1 MPSDFELSEVLSIKT
16 NTYSFILKKSA
27 KPLFQFRDLESNP
40 KSLPAKTGCSTK
52 IKTFESINSLKQW
65 NDRRR

>member
-16 NTYSFILKKSA
+16 NIYFSILKKSA
-27 KPLFQFRDLESNP
+27 KPLFQFKDLESNP
-40 KSLPAKTGCSTK
+40 KSLPAKTACSTK
-52 IKTFESINSLKQW
+52 IETFKSTNSFKQW